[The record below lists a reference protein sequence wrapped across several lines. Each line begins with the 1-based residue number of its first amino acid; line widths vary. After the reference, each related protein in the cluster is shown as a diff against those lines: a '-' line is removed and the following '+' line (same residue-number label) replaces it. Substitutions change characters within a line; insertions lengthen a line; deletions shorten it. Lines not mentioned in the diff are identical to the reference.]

1 MKEAAPAAPPS
12 FGRKR
17 PRKQRE
23 ATLQAVACTV
33 SIPSRK
39 LSLRDAAWA
48 ECPLLLSVQPA
59 IKPGWVL
66 QPLRRRHRRT
76 VRSRSHTN
84 CNGFVLRQGKRTGR
98 LGGEERQAPLA
109 ESVRTRG
116 QPCRPLFFPPTVVP
130 IWT

>member
-1 MKEAAPAAPPS
+1 MRLRPDQRWHDLLVVLIDERRAAPAAPPS

-23 ATLQAVACTV
+23 ATLQAVACAV
-33 SIPSRK
+33 FIPSRK
-39 LSLRDAAWA
+39 LSLCDAAWA

-76 VRSRSHTN
+76 VRSRLHAN

-98 LGGEERQAPLA
+98 LGGGATSGAPC
-109 ESVRTRG
+109 G
-116 QPCRPLFFPPTVVP
+116 KC
-130 IWT
+130 